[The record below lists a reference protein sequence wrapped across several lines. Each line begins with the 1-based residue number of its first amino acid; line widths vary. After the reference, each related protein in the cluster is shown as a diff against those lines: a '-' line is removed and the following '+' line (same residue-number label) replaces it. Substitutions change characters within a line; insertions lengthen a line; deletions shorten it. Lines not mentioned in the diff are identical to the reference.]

1 MNKIVVATNNK
12 NKLKEIK
19 DILSISGV
27 EFLTLKDIGIDLDV
41 EEDMLTLKLNAEKKA
56 KEYYQACKLPVI
68 SEDMGLFIDALDNMP
83 GVHSKRWLDGTDE
96 DRNKGILYNLNGVEK
111 KFRTARYI
119 SCFSFFDGI
128 NLITCKGTCEGIIDD
143 KISGE
148 NGFAY
153 DKIFI
158 HESGRKISE
167 MTDSEKNS
175 ISQRKNGLLNLK
187 SELLKRNIL
196 SQ

>member
-1 MNKIVVATNNK
+1 MNKIVVTTNNK

-68 SEDMGLFIDALDNMP
+68 SEDMELFIDALDNMP

-111 KFRTARYI
+111 SLEPLVIYHVSLFLME
-119 SCFSFFDGI
+119 
-128 NLITCKGTCEGIIDD
+128 LI
-143 KISGE
+143 
-148 NGFAY
+148 
-153 DKIFI
+153 
-158 HESGRKISE
+158 
-167 MTDSEKNS
+167 
-175 ISQRKNGLLNLK
+175 
-187 SELLKRNIL
+187 
-196 SQ
+196 